1 MRTTA
6 KQSSWGPAVGE
17 EFNFLFFDTT
27 TNDPIYIESIG
38 ISYPNSNYYIHRE
51 TSDFFIFEYVISGK
65 GYIETA
71 GKKYEVKA
79 GDVYCLEPGKG
90 HTYYSDKK
98 DPYQKIW
105 INMYSNFLGSIFSR
119 FKISG
124 KIVFPNSNCRKYFDE
139 ILALRSISG
148 NSSVICYRVLAIL
161 LNIMCSLADLTQQ
174 QRQQIHIPKTA
185 LSIKNLLDQNIY
197 STVTIQQIADSFSY
211 DKAHIIREF
220 EKHYHQTPYQYLLS
234 QKILI
239 AKKLLL
245 GTNVS
250 ITNISEQL
258 GFKSVFYFSRLFK
271 KKVGLSPR
279 EYRIQSIES

>member
-1 MRTTA
+1 ML
-6 KQSSWGPAVGE
+6 QSSRYSSQYHVFSCRPYSTA
-17 EFNFLFFDTT
+17 TPT
-27 TNDPIYIESIG
+27 
-38 ISYPNSNYYIHRE
+38 NSNPH
-51 TSDFFIFEYVISGK
+51 
-65 GYIETA
+65 
-71 GKKYEVKA
+71 
-79 GDVYCLEPGKG
+79 
-90 HTYYSDKK
+90 
-98 DPYQKIW
+98 
-105 INMYSNFLGSIFSR
+105 
-119 FKISG
+119 
-124 KIVFPNSNCRKYFDE
+124 
-139 ILALRSISG
+139 
-148 NSSVICYRVLAIL
+148 
-161 LNIMCSLADLTQQ
+161 
-174 QRQQIHIPKTA
+174 TA

>member
-1 MRTTA
+1 MT
-6 KQSSWGPAVGE
+6 SW
-17 EFNFLFFDTT
+17 FLLNMLYRRKNT
-27 TNDPIYIESIG
+27 I
-38 ISYPNSNYYIHRE
+38 
-51 TSDFFIFEYVISGK
+51 
-65 GYIETA
+65 
-71 GKKYEVKA
+71 
-79 GDVYCLEPGKG
+79 L
-90 HTYYSDKK
+90 YSF
-98 DPYQKIW
+98 YFCC
-105 INMYSNFLGSIFSR
+105 SNFRIKFFRWLSFSLCQR
-119 FKISG
+119 RWIKLKIQPDRQDKISI
-124 KIVFPNSNCRKYFDE
+124 KICNSNCRKYFDE

-174 QRQQIHIPKTA
+174 QRQHIHIPNTA

>member
-1 MRTTA
+1 MNGHKKDLKKA
-6 KQSSWGPAVGE
+6 CDEKI
-17 EFNFLFFDTT
+17 FD
-27 TNDPIYIESIG
+27 
-38 ISYPNSNYYIHRE
+38 NYY
-51 TSDFFIFEYVISGK
+51 D
-65 GYIETA
+65 
-71 GKKYEVKA
+71 
-79 GDVYCLEPGKG
+79 
-90 HTYYSDKK
+90 
-98 DPYQKIW
+98 
-105 INMYSNFLGSIFSR
+105 N
-119 FKISG
+119 

-174 QRQQIHIPKTA
+174 QRQQIHIPNTA